1 MTSKEN
7 EADVNPAAGSP
18 PSSIASERRLL
29 ILRLLALLIVIGIS
43 VFIFSIRDRAAE
55 WAIFGYPGI
64 FIVSFLAYATVL
76 LPAPGVAFVYGM
88 GAVLN
93 PLFVGIAAGAG
104 GALGE
109 ISGYLA
115 GFSGQAVVERRDLYE
130 RLTKWMKKNG
140 PLTVLILSAI
150 PNPFFDLAGIAAGM
164 LKMPIGKFLFFV
176 WIGVTIKMLLFSYA
190 GFYSIEWISGLIA
203 ND

>member
-1 MTSKEN
+1 MGSKE
-7 EADVNPAAGSP
+7 EETGITPKTGPQA
-18 PSSIASERRLL
+18 SSISSERRLL
-29 ILRLLALLIVIGIS
+29 VLRLLALLVVIGIS

-93 PLFVGIAAGAG
+93 PLFVGIAAGGG

-130 RLTKWMKKNG
+130 RLTRWMKKNG
-140 PLTVLILSAI
+140 PLTVLVLSAI

-164 LKMPIGKFLFFV
+164 LKMPLGKFLFFV
-176 WIGVTIKMLLFSYA
+176 WIGVTIKMLIFSYA
-190 GFYSIEWISGLIA
+190 GYYSIEWISGLVA
-203 ND
+203 NN